1 MEYSKIYF
9 LRYLAANEKIRKASK
24 DHWLKIHSANVLN
37 GNFESDAFRLSASIL
52 AAIAVADDLIE
63 KQIVV
68 SA

>member
-9 LRYLAANEKIRKASK
+9 LRYLAADEKMRKASK

-37 GNFESDAFRLSASIL
+37 GDFESDTFQLSASIL
-52 AAIAVADDLIE
+52 AAIAVADDMIE
-63 KQIVV
+63 KQLVV

>member
-9 LRYLAANEKIRKASK
+9 LRYLAADEKMRKSSK
-24 DHWLKIHSANVLN
+24 DHWLKIHSASVLN
-37 GNFESDAFRLSASIL
+37 GDYESDTFRLSASIL
-52 AAIAVADDLIE
+52 AAIAVADDMIE